1 MAPSS
6 LPASPVIKTLDFD
19 ANRTAQPHA
28 SGHRSLL
35 DDDVSLMSEVAEGII
50 ARDRQLIRAQFIRTC
65 SFICAVLSWYASL
78 LPTLSHTA
86 LDSRW
91 EEHLLILFLQPMRWL
106 NNVIFAVWRSIPHRP
121 SLYTIPR
128 QCCLRHR

>member
-19 ANRTAQPHA
+19 ANRTARSHA

-86 LDSRW
+86 LSSGWGRASA
-91 EEHLLILFLQPMRWL
+91 
-106 NNVIFAVWRSIPHRP
+106 N
-121 SLYTIPR
+121 TISTAYA
-128 QCCLRHR
+128 QAQ

>member
-19 ANRTAQPHA
+19 ANRIAQPHA

-86 LDSRW
+86 LNSGW
-91 EEHLLILFLQPMRWL
+91 EEHLLILFL
-106 NNVIFAVWRSIPHRP
+106 
-121 SLYTIPR
+121 
-128 QCCLRHR
+128 

>member
-19 ANRTAQPHA
+19 ANRTAQSHT

-50 ARDRQLIRAQFIRTC
+50 ARDRQWIRAQFIRTC

-78 LPTLSHTA
+78 LPPTLSHTA
-86 LDSRW
+86 LSSGWGRASA
-91 EEHLLILFLQPMRWL
+91 
-106 NNVIFAVWRSIPHRP
+106 N
-121 SLYTIPR
+121 TISTAYA
-128 QCCLRHR
+128 QAQ